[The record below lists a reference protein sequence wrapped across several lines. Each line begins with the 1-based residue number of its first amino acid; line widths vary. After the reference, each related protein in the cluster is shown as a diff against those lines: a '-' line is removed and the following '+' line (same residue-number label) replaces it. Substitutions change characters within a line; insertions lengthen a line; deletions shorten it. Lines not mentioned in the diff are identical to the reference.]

1 MPALTAKGWDLLGL
15 GGYFAYVA
23 HPFPE
28 SSGELA
34 QRMVRDAG
42 VLTLP
47 GTMFTPL
54 GDTTGQRQLRLA
66 FANLDVAGIGV
77 LFDRLSQ
84 L

>member
-1 MPALTAKGWDLLGL
+1 
-15 GGYFAYVA
+15 
-23 HPFPE
+23 
-28 SSGELA
+28 
-34 QRMVRDAG
+34 MVRDAG